1 VSLCG
6 KCMGNNTVPIRS
18 AAGAIIGTQWCPECR
33 GGEVDDLR
41 ATLDALRAERD
52 EAYERGKRDG
62 QREPP
67 PELIDR
73 WFQNELADYRM
84 VLRHCSETYDHF
96 TEGRISKPNT
106 LPREV
111 FAVAEELA
119 QERFA
124 EMVKDEVEA
133 RTDAL
138 QADRDR
144 LAEALRLYGRHTWR
158 CNGDDPAANCS
169 CGYRAALDKDRNA

>member
-1 VSLCG
+1 VSDVMKALD
-6 KCMGNNTVPIRS
+6 
-18 AAGAIIGTQWCPECR
+18 AAMAA
-33 GGEVDDLR
+33 V
-41 ATLDALRAERD
+41 LDALRAERD

>member
-1 VSLCG
+1 VSDVMKALD
-6 KCMGNNTVPIRS
+6 
-18 AAGAIIGTQWCPECR
+18 AAMAA
-33 GGEVDDLR
+33 V
-41 ATLDALRAERD
+41 LDALRAERD

-144 LAEALRLYGRHTWR
+144 LAEALRAALDWFNAHYPKIAGR
-158 CNGDDPAANCS
+158 GVALDDQGEDRAAAVWYEVARSGLIVMNAA
-169 CGYRAALDKDRNA
+169 RAALGKDRNA